1 MKNTKNLLNNY
12 FNYSI
17 FYAIKGDIMKYLKL
31 LLIALFII
39 PSFAFAAGQD
49 VLSGKE
55 FTAEKYPSIM
65 IGFRNGGVYGY
76 ALVNTYMGTY
86 ELKDDSKIRLSYMS
100 YTKMDGTMEQNDAE
114 YEYFNYLREAKTYNY
129 DSKTGVLTIG
139 KMKFNP
145 KK

>member
-1 MKNTKNLLNNY
+1 
-12 FNYSI
+12 
-17 FYAIKGDIMKYLKL
+17 MKYLKL
-31 LLIALFII
+31 LLIVFIVV
-39 PSFAFAAGQD
+39 PSFVFAAPKDTVKSID

-86 ELKDDSKIRLSYMS
+86 EIKGDDKIRLSYMA
-100 YTKMDGTMEQNDAE
+100 YTKMDGTIEQNDAE
-114 YEYFNYLREAKTYNY
+114 YEYFQYLREAKTYSY
-129 DSKTGVLTIG
+129 DNKTGVLTVG
-139 KMKFNP
+139 KMRFNR

>member
-1 MKNTKNLLNNY
+1 
-12 FNYSI
+12 
-17 FYAIKGDIMKYLKL
+17 
-31 LLIALFII
+31 
-39 PSFAFAAGQD
+39 
-49 VLSGKE
+49 
-55 FTAEKYPSIM
+55 M

-86 ELKDDSKIRLSYMS
+86 ELKDDGKIRLSYMS